1 MEIVDSAA
9 VYQTEGASSGSNTQY
24 KGRWQNDLLSFI
36 PNPVESCQ
44 PLTKSHL
51 ESGLQDE
58 EAGLYPGK
66 SRPGV
71 HHPFWPRL
79 CFL

>member
-9 VYQTEGASSGSNTQY
+9 VYQTEGATSGSNTQY
-24 KGRWQNDLLSFI
+24 KGRWQNALLHFI
-36 PNPVESCQ
+36 PNPMESCQ
-44 PLTKSHL
+44 PLTKSRL

-58 EAGLYPGK
+58 GAGLYPGK

-71 HHPFWPRL
+71 HHPFRPRL